1 MRRLFI
7 YDGANKYSIPMDKLP
22 SDPYML
28 LSVVNMKLRDSYS
41 SLSDLCDDLGIDAA
55 DIEKPLAQA
64 GFTYDSDNNRF
75 S

>member
-1 MRRLFI
+1 
-7 YDGANKYSIPMDKLP
+7 MDKLP

-41 SLSDLCDDLGIDAA
+41 SLSDLCDDLGINPA

-64 GFTYDSDNNRF
+64 GFTYDPDNNRF